1 MAERR
6 RKLIDA
12 AIQLYGTQGYHNTTV
27 RGICAAAH
35 LSERYFYESF
45 SSSEEL
51 LLTTFDLVVERV
63 LARIEAAIAATEP
76 TADAMMR
83 AALTTYYADSRQN
96 SAVARL
102 TLIEL
107 RTVSTAADAAYR
119 DVQRRIAALLE
130 RIISMGDTRV
140 PKPGLSSDLLSTA
153 LAAAFNG
160 LALAWAESGYERSLD
175 EMIRTSLAVYTSM
188 ASLWRERPAASG
200 ISTEQG

>member
-27 RGICAAAH
+27 RGVCAAAH
-35 LSERYFYESF
+35 LTERYFYESF
-45 SSSEEL
+45 ASSEEL
-51 LLTTFDLVVERV
+51 LLTVFDLVVERQFT
-63 LARIEAAIAATEP
+63 RIEAAIAATEP
-76 TADAMMR
+76 TPDAMMR

-107 RTVSTAADAAYR
+107 RTVSTAADGAYR
-119 DVQRRIAALLE
+119 AVQHRLAALLE
-130 RIISMGDTRV
+130 RIMSMDGRFV
-140 PKPGLSSDLLSTA
+140 PKPGLSSDLLATA
-153 LAAAFNG
+153 LGAAFNG
-160 LALAWAESGYERSLD
+160 LALAWAESGYERPLD

-188 ASLWRERPAASG
+188 ASLWRERQG
-200 ISTEQG
+200 TSTEKS